1 MNDEDWRDK
10 PFGWQ
15 IDFVRLTCL
24 TRRPTSPTMISLQKF
39 FGKSDIFYTLLE
51 NSAEEARHGV
61 QALKTL
67 FAQPP
72 GAQNMDELIL
82 VRRKDKKITEEINEA
97 LCKTF
102 VTELER
108 EDIEALSN
116 ALYKIPKTVEK
127 IAERYVICSDKLTGS
142 DFSRQ
147 LGMMETAVD
156 IVAVMVSELRKKLHL
171 ERMKDMNAKLQHVE
185 GEADKLILELLK
197 DLYSGNH
204 DPLRVIMLRDL
215 YDLME
220 KVVDRCRDAGNV
232 LSQIVLKYT

>member
-1 MNDEDWRDK
+1 
-10 PFGWQ
+10 
-15 IDFVRLTCL
+15 
-24 TRRPTSPTMISLQKF
+24 MISLQKL
-39 FGKSDIFYTLLE
+39 FGKTDIFYDLLE
-51 NSAEEARHGV
+51 KSAEEARHSV

-67 FAQPP
+67 IAQPP
-72 GAQNMDELIL
+72 ASQSLDELKL

-102 VTELER
+102 VTELDR

-127 IAERYVICSDKLTGS
+127 IAERFIICSGKIAGT

-147 LGMMETAVD
+147 LGMMATAADTV
-156 IVAVMVSELRKKLHL
+156 VEMVGELRKKMHL
-171 ERMKDMNAKLQHVE
+171 ERMKDLNAKLQQVE
-185 GEADKLILELLK
+185 GDADKLVLELLK

-220 KVVDRCRDAGNV
+220 KVVDKCRDAGNV
-232 LSQIVLKYT
+232 LSLIVLKYS

>member
-1 MNDEDWRDK
+1 
-10 PFGWQ
+10 
-15 IDFVRLTCL
+15 
-24 TRRPTSPTMISLQKF
+24 MISLQKL
-39 FGKSDIFYTLLE
+39 FGKTDIFYDLLE
-51 NSAEEARHGV
+51 KSAEEARHGV

-67 FAQPP
+67 FAQPLA
-72 GAQNMDELIL
+72 AQNMDELKL

-102 VTELER
+102 VTELDR

-127 IAERYVICSDKLTGS
+127 IAERFMICSDKLTGV

-147 LGMMETAVD
+147 MGMMETAADTV
-156 IVAVMVSELRKKLHL
+156 VQMVGELRKKMHL
-171 ERMKDMNAKLQHVE
+171 ERMKDMNAKLQQIE
-185 GEADKLILELLK
+185 GDADKLILELLK

-220 KVVDRCRDAGNV
+220 KVVDKCRDAGNV
-232 LSQIVLKYT
+232 LSLIVLKYS

>member
-1 MNDEDWRDK
+1 
-10 PFGWQ
+10 
-15 IDFVRLTCL
+15 
-24 TRRPTSPTMISLQKF
+24 MISLQKL
-39 FGKSDIFYTLLE
+39 FGKTDIFYDLLE
-51 NSAEEARHGV
+51 KSAEEARHSV

-67 FAQPP
+67 IAQPP
-72 GAQNMDELIL
+72 AAQSLDELKL

-127 IAERYVICSDKLTGS
+127 IAERFIICSSKIAGT

-147 LGMMETAVD
+147 LGMMATAADTV
-156 IVAVMVSELRKKLHL
+156 VEMVGELRKKMHL
-171 ERMKDMNAKLQHVE
+171 ERMKDLNAKLQQVE
-185 GEADKLILELLK
+185 GDADKLVLELLK
-197 DLYSGNH
+197 DLYSGSH
-204 DPLRVIMLRDL
+204 EPLKVIMLRDL

-220 KVVDRCRDAGNV
+220 KVVDKCRDAGNV
-232 LSQIVLKYT
+232 LSLIVLKYS